1 MEYLLVFIGGG
12 LGALSRYFLGRFV
25 NESVSSCFPWGTFAV
40 NALGC
45 LAIGFAYG
53 LFTSRSS
60 PNSVRVFVITGF
72 LGGFTTFS
80 SFGLETVNL
89 LRSAHYGEAAA
100 NACGS
105 LAVGAAFVA
114 LGLGLAALIPG
125 KSA

>member
-1 MEYLLVFIGGG
+1 MDFLLVFLGGG

-25 NESVSSCFPWGTFAV
+25 NESVSSPFPWGTFAV

-45 LAIGFAYG
+45 LAIGFFYG
-53 LFTSRSS
+53 LFVSRSA
-60 PNSVRVFVITGF
+60 PNGARVFVITGF

-89 LRSAHYGEAAA
+89 LRAAHYGEAAA
-100 NACGS
+100 NAVGS
-105 LAVGAAFVA
+105 LAVGVAFVA
-114 LGLGLAALIPG
+114 LGLFLAALIPG